1 MTSPTPLLFDSYY
14 HIYNRG
20 VNKEDIF
27 KESRNYDYFI
37 QLMQKYIRPVADI
50 YAYCLLLNHFHLL
63 IRTHPESEGAPQD
76 GGHSPSLQFSKFFN
90 AYAKSINKAYGRSGS
105 LFQHPYGRVLIQ
117 DTNYFYRVLRYIHQ
131 NPQKHGLAPDFRKWK
146 YSSYNEYLGDQQD
159 LNHQLVVLDW
169 FGDPKQ
175 YIEFHQ
181 IVDRYLDADPKGLQD
196 P

>member
-37 QLMQKYIRPVADI
+37 QLMQKYIQPVADI

-63 IRTHPESEGAPQD
+63 IRTHPEPEGAPQE
-76 GGHSPSLQFSKFFN
+76 GGYSPSLQFSKFFN